1 MARKLVL
8 ILLGISLASPLFLT
22 GCNTVA
28 GAGTDI
34 SKAGQAVHE
43 EAREH
48 QRY

>member
-22 GCNTVA
+22 GCNTMA

-34 SKAGQAVHE
+34 SKAGQAVNN

-48 QRY
+48 QHY